1 MLEEITRRG
10 GLSAPPHHDRP
21 PRRGIH
27 VESSDRT
34 LVDPARTRHEAFRRH
49 DLLEARQ
56 PLARKRRIQLQRPM
70 DRPPESCTAQWRGI
84 DRQPELLLDHRP
96 RSNGQVLTGQLQT
109 PLLERFAGPRT
120 TIVADRSRQQQQFG
134 MPVRLPH
141 AERPPVIRITRIG
154 ERAGQRK
161 ERRCRAT
168 FAAFDLERSERHR
181 IAVFFEKGELAG
193 PAFVT
198 HDIVGRIARARRIAV
213 VEDPRQKRPHR
224 TWGQLPPDTERHRI
238 ERRTFR
244 PLVTTD
250 AMQQIVLDAVSVA
263 QQPPAAAAGQFATA
277 RGWEELS
284 ALLLAYDALGYP
296 CTLAPLRRRR
306 HDELAA
312 RPPRDE
318 TGGIAHDFEARR
330 SAERRERKTSQ
341 EKREAGYFHDTELH
355 ENQNTTHRT
364 TNEFARNSP
373 RRSQRY
379 EKSSAE
385 TNIYV

>member
-1 MLEEITRRG
+1 M
-10 GLSAPPHHDRP
+10 
-21 PRRGIH
+21 
-27 VESSDRT
+27 
-34 LVDPARTRHEAFRRH
+34 
-49 DLLEARQ
+49 
-56 PLARKRRIQLQRPM
+56 
-70 DRPPESCTAQWRGI
+70 
-84 DRQPELLLDHRP
+84 
-96 RSNGQVLTGQLQT
+96 
-109 PLLERFAGPRT
+109 
-120 TIVADRSRQQQQFG
+120 
-134 MPVRLPH
+134 
-141 AERPPVIRITRIG
+141 
-154 ERAGQRK
+154 
-161 ERRCRAT
+161 
-168 FAAFDLERSERHR
+168 
-181 IAVFFEKGELAG
+181 FFEKGELAG
-193 PAFVT
+193 PAFIT

-238 ERRTFR
+238 EHRTFR

-263 QQPPAAAAGQFATA
+263 QQPPAAAAGQFARKDRPLA
-277 RGWEELS
+277 RPFACHGT
-284 ALLLAYDALGYP
+284 YMPPLGRSPVAP
-296 CTLAPLRRRR
+296 CRSDRPQPLRRRR

>member
-1 MLEEITRRG
+1 M
-10 GLSAPPHHDRP
+10 
-21 PRRGIH
+21 
-27 VESSDRT
+27 
-34 LVDPARTRHEAFRRH
+34 
-49 DLLEARQ
+49 
-56 PLARKRRIQLQRPM
+56 
-70 DRPPESCTAQWRGI
+70 
-84 DRQPELLLDHRP
+84 
-96 RSNGQVLTGQLQT
+96 
-109 PLLERFAGPRT
+109 
-120 TIVADRSRQQQQFG
+120 
-134 MPVRLPH
+134 
-141 AERPPVIRITRIG
+141 IRITRIG

-161 ERRCRAT
+161 ERCCRAT

-193 PAFVT
+193 PAFIT

-238 ERRTFR
+238 EHRTFR

-263 QQPPAAAAGQFATA
+263 QQPPAAAAGQFARKDRPLA
-277 RGWEELS
+277 RPFACHGT
-284 ALLLAYDALGYP
+284 YMPPLGRSPVAP
-296 CTLAPLRRRR
+296 CRSDRPQPLRRRR

-341 EKREAGYFHDTELH
+341 ENREAGYFMTRNFTRIKIRHTERRMNSLEIRRDEVKDTKNRAQKQTFMFDYAETMYL
-355 ENQNTTHRT
+355 
-364 TNEFARNSP
+364 

-379 EKSSAE
+379 GKCGGLQIFHRQHAGFRSRSHLLYDRKREYPIEKRRFTGRTHENAGLAVQKKSR
-385 TNIYV
+385 